1 MAVPAIRKI
10 SRTLRIS
17 DLHKPRPVSARLN
30 KLHVQ
35 KLVRIAVDVSSSICE
50 DCCGV
55 ESLSDSRVDA
65 NLAVR
70 MLVGIGEAQSLDE
83 IFKLLVS
90 DGGERPNIVCVQAWL
105 IEKGDLCATCPCRTV
120 CPDQSRCLHLVDA
133 KGHSISGKKPPG
145 FENRGARI
153 PLNVGPVGKTVVA
166 GQEKVFLDTENYP
179 GMDWLRD
186 EEIRGY
192 RVVPIWFKGEPLGGT
207 VAYTRQEQPEE
218 IGPWGRIFA
227 NQLGAAIAHARAF
240 DEVKNLKAQLELQ
253 NAYLQ
258 EAVVEAKAFGDLVGQ
273 SAVLRHIVSQVDMVA
288 PTDASV
294 LILGE
299 TGTGKELVAHEI
311 HRRSQRKDG
320 PLVRVNCASIPRELF
335 ESEFFGHMRGSFT
348 GAVKD
353 RAGRFETAEGGTIFL
368 DEVGEIPLDI
378 QNKLL
383 RVLQEKRYE
392 RVGDDRTRRANV
404 RIIAATNRDL
414 KQAVAAG
421 KFREDLYY
429 RLNVFPINVP
439 PLRERLDDIP
449 SLTKHFVDLS
459 VRELKCPKPRLTH
472 AGITKL
478 QNYDWPG
485 NVRELRNV
493 IERAVILARGGAL
506 DFDLPGASQP
516 KAPISSV
523 VRIESSS
530 VDTAPSQFLTEAEMQ
545 RRERENLLL
554 VLQQAN
560 WKIKGPD
567 GAAELLGVKP
577 TTLLAR
583 MKKWGLKKP
592 ADETS

>member
-1 MAVPAIRKI
+1 M
-10 SRTLRIS
+10 
-17 DLHKPRPVSARLN
+17 
-30 KLHVQ
+30 
-35 KLVRIAVDVSSSICE
+35 
-50 DCCGV
+50 
-55 ESLSDSRVDA
+55 ESVSDSRVDS
-65 NLAVR
+65 NIAVR
-70 MLVGIGEAQSLDE
+70 LLVGIGQAQSLDE
-83 IFKLLVS
+83 IFKILVS
-90 DGGERPNIVCVQAWL
+90 DGGERPNIVCAQGWL
-105 IEKGDLCATCPCRTV
+105 IEKGDLCSTCPQRPV
-120 CPDQSRCLHLVDA
+120 CPDQSRCLHLVAA
-133 KGHSISGKKPPG
+133 KGRSVTGKKPSA
-145 FENRGARI
+145 FENLDARI
-153 PLNVGPVGKTVVA
+153 PLGVGPVGKAVMA
-166 GQEKVFLDTENYP
+166 GQEKVFVNSEAQP
-179 GMDWLRD
+179 GLDWLHD
-186 EEIRGY
+186 EGIRAY
-192 RVVPIWFKGEPLGGT
+192 RVVPIWFKGEPLGAT
-207 VAYTRQEQPEE
+207 VAFTREERPED
-218 IGPWGRIFA
+218 IGQWGRIFA
-227 NQLGAAIAHARAF
+227 NQIGASIAHARAF
-240 DEVKNLKAQLELQ
+240 EEIKNLKTQLELH

-273 SAVLRHIVSQVDMVA
+273 SAALRHIVSQVDLVA
-288 PTDASV
+288 PTEASV

-311 HRRSQRKDG
+311 HRRSKRKEG

-414 KQAVAAG
+414 KQTVAAG
-421 KFREDLYY
+421 KFREDLFY

-439 PLRERLDDIP
+439 PLRERLEDIP
-449 SLTKHFVDLS
+449 ALAKHFVELSTRDLNTA
-459 VRELKCPKPRLTH
+459 KPRLTH
-472 AGITKL
+472 AGIAKL

-506 DFDLPGASQP
+506 DFDLPVANQP
-516 KAPISSV
+516 LPAAPTS
-523 VRIESSS
+523 
-530 VDTAPSQFLTEAEMQ
+530 DAPKLGLLTEAEMQ
-545 RRERENLLL
+545 RRERDNLLL
-554 VLQQAN
+554 ALEQVN
-560 WKIKGPD
+560 WKIKGAD

-592 ADETS
+592 AAENS

>member
-1 MAVPAIRKI
+1 MRPAG
-10 SRTLRIS
+10 
-17 DLHKPRPVSARLN
+17 AWLN
-30 KLHVQ
+30 KLYVQ
-35 KLVRIAVDVSSSICE
+35 KLVRIAVDVSPWICE
-50 DCCGV
+50 HCPGV

-83 IFKLLVS
+83 VFKLLVS

-120 CPDQSRCLHLVDA
+120 CPDQSRCLHLVAA
-133 KGHSISGKKPPG
+133 KGRSISGKKPPS
-145 FENRGARI
+145 FENRDARI
-153 PLNVGPVGKTVVA
+153 PLDVGPVGKTVMA
-166 GQEKVFLDTENYP
+166 GQEKVFLDTENHP
-179 GMDWLRD
+179 GMDWLCD

-192 RVVPIWFKGEPLGGT
+192 RVVPIWFKGEPVGAT
-207 VAYTRQEQPEE
+207 VAYTRQERPEE

-240 DEVKNLKAQLELQ
+240 DEIKNLKAQLELQ

-273 SAVLRHIVSQVDMVA
+273 SAALRHIVSQVDMVA

-294 LILGE
+294 LVLGE

-311 HRRSQRKDG
+311 HRRSKRKDG

-368 DEVGEIPLDI
+368 DEVGEIPMDV

-392 RVGDDRTRRANV
+392 RVGDDRTRRADV
-404 RIIAATNRDL
+404 RIVAATNRDL
-414 KQAVAAG
+414 KQAVASG
-421 KFREDLYY
+421 KFREDLFY

-449 SLTKHFVDLS
+449 ALAKHFVELSTRDL
-459 VRELKCPKPRLTH
+459 KTAKPRLTR
-472 AGITKL
+472 AGIAKL

-493 IERAVILARGGAL
+493 IERAVILARGGPL
-506 DFDLPGASQP
+506 DFDLPVANQP
-516 KAPISSV
+516 APPA
-523 VRIESSS
+523 RIES
-530 VDTAPSQFLTEAEMQ
+530 PSDDVAQPKFLTEAEMQ
-545 RRERENLLL
+545 RRERDNLLL
-554 VLQQAN
+554 VLQEAN
-560 WKIKGPD
+560 WKIKGAD
-567 GAAELLGVKP
+567 GAAELMGVKP

-583 MKKWGLKKP
+583 MKKWGLKNRRLRHLN
-592 ADETS
+592 SYLSFGMWSMSRR